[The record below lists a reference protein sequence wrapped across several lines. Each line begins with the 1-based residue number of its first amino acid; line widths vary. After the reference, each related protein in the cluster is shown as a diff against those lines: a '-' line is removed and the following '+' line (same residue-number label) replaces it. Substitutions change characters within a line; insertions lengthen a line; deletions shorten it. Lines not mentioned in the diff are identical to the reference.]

1 MTNEE
6 HEKTIAPEHSL
17 RADRYPLE
25 SYNVVGKRFIRR
37 KDGYEKASGS
47 AVYTADVNL
56 PGQLWLRILTCPYPH
71 ARIKSMDTAK
81 AQRLPGVRALLR
93 YDDPELPERA
103 DVSGHWGR
111 GAEGYEP
118 VLNRCGYWQ
127 GMPLGVAVAADTEEI
142 ANNALKLVEIE
153 WEERPFNLDQE
164 EALKPGAPLTNPEAF
179 PNGNFVLPTQQRE
192 PQVVHGNPDEGF
204 KEADRIIEWRM
215 RKDKENWVG
224 PERPCGLFK
233 WNGEHPELWLKHQR
247 PHLAKRQLAEY
258 FKIPV
263 SAVTIHCFYQG
274 GSFGGWTQMA
284 LNMQPNIIAGIFS
297 KRTGKPVKWQF
308 TRRED
313 FCGAGIDNARYHVRV
328 GFKNDG
334 AITAVAATS
343 WFARKGFAHLGH
355 FVENTRVR
363 HILQES
369 NGAVC
374 NIMPGSAF
382 RCEQN
387 MNALCLGAVLNRVA
401 EALGMDPTEVALKN
415 DGAEGHTIAELS
427 KHRRELG
434 FSDRDSLKECL
445 EAGKKAIDWEK
456 KWHKPGTKRL
466 PNGKMH
472 GIGFTFTHEWSD
484 SAGASA
490 MGIRIERDDG
500 SARIL
505 GQRCDNGCA
514 AETAYCQI
522 AADELGFRYED
533 VQYRPFEEGGF
544 TPMTPDSSTNMAVN
558 GYAIRNAARQLK
570 RKILE
575 IATTPRIPERPDMGY
590 YPPFADYK
598 PDDLDIKESVVF
610 VKADPAK
617 RMTMAELVRPAYMMG
632 KMDIGSTEP
641 LFAWGWHNRHG
652 QYMGP
657 PGPRPIFVRQAHF
670 VEVEVDPE
678 TGQIDVTRV
687 VNANDVGK
695 AINPDAVEGQQYGG
709 SVMGVSRARTEDTI
723 YCPKTGVVL
732 NGNLIDYK
740 INTMLD
746 CGPIDTIIIETGMG
760 YGPYGS
766 TGIGEDV
773 ATVVPT
779 ALYAAVHNAIGA
791 WVDMP
796 LTPDRVLRALGKIDS
811 VGGGR

>member
-1 MTNEE
+1 MTNDE